1 MSRNVQRKSTATPAQ
16 KTVQKSSIPTDDSS
30 DDGYDGVD
38 QISDSEED
46 EPDVE
51 AAEEDVIRAFEKER
65 LTPRPES
72 DDEESVE
79 DLPSPSFF
87 NEHVEAIEPN
97 YSSSSSVTACSPDRR
112 VHFDLSDDDSESGDD
127 KEYPDIFFDLDSLG
141 PHFRQMI
148 DEDVDNEVTSNNDGW
163 WPSEESEEDTADEE
177 VDAEAMDSDSSD
189 SSGYLSG

>member
-1 MSRNVQRKSTATPAQ
+1 MSRNVQRKSSATPAQ
-16 KTVQKSSIPTDDSS
+16 KAVRKTSIPTDDSS
-30 DDGYDGVD
+30 DDDGYEGVD

-51 AAEEDVIRAFEKER
+51 AAEEDMIRAFEEDV

-87 NEHVEAIEPN
+87 NEHVQAIEPN
-97 YSSSSSVTACSPDRR
+97 YSSSSSSTAGSPDRR
-112 VHFDLSDDDSESGDD
+112 VRFDLSDDDSDSGDD
-127 KEYPDIFFDLDSLG
+127 KEYPDITFFDLDSLG

-148 DEDVDNEVTSNNDGW
+148 DADEEKEANSDNDGW
-163 WPSEESEEDTADEE
+163 WPSEESEEDPADEA
-177 VDAEAMDSDSSD
+177 DAIDSDSSD

>member
-51 AAEEDVIRAFEKER
+51 AAEEDVIRAFEDEG

-72 DDEESVE
+72 DDESVI

-97 YSSSSSVTACSPDRR
+97 YSSSSSVTAGSPDRR

-127 KEYPDIFFDLDSLG
+127 KEYPDIFLISTVLALISA
-141 PHFRQMI
+141 R
-148 DEDVDNEVTSNNDGW
+148 
-163 WPSEESEEDTADEE
+163 
-177 VDAEAMDSDSSD
+177 
-189 SSGYLSG
+189 

>member
-1 MSRNVQRKSTATPAQ
+1 MSRNLQRKSTATPAR

-30 DDGYDGVD
+30 DDDGYEGVD

-87 NEHVEAIEPN
+87 
-97 YSSSSSVTACSPDRR
+97 TDMLL
-112 VHFDLSDDDSESGDD
+112 LSNQITPAAPQVPQGRL
-127 KEYPDIFFDLDSLG
+127 I
-141 PHFRQMI
+141 
-148 DEDVDNEVTSNNDGW
+148 
-163 WPSEESEEDTADEE
+163 EESVSISQMMIVILEMTRNTRIPCSLIWTA
-177 VDAEAMDSDSSD
+177 SDPISVN
-189 SSGYLSG
+189 

>member
-1 MSRNVQRKSTATPAQ
+1 
-16 KTVQKSSIPTDDSS
+16 VQKSSIPTDDSS
-30 DDGYDGVD
+30 DDDGYEGVD

-51 AAEEDVIRAFEKER
+51 AAEEDMIRALEEDA

-97 YSSSSSVTACSPDRR
+97 YSSSSSSTAGSPDRR

-127 KEYPDIFFDLDSLG
+127 KEFPDITFFDLDSLG

-148 DEDVDNEVTSNNDGW
+148 DEDEDKGNSENEGW
-163 WPSEESEEDTADEE
+163 WPSEESEEDAADE
-177 VDAEAMDSDSSD
+177 VEAIDSDSSD